1 MLGLGHGKRDC
12 NARQRR
18 SNDRAIGV
26 PQNCASRAVTWCTE
40 VFNGGTMASLLW
52 LLFIVL
58 LVLWLIGFAVNW
70 GAFIWILLIG
80 ALVALVVNLVQ
91 GSRSGRWY

>member
-1 MLGLGHGKRDC
+1 M
-12 NARQRR
+12 
-18 SNDRAIGV
+18 
-26 PQNCASRAVTWCTE
+26 T
-40 VFNGGTMASLLW
+40 SLLW
-52 LLFIVL
+52 LIFAVL

-80 ALVALVVNLVQ
+80 ALVVLAVNVLS